1 MGVHV
6 PLPQSALCV
15 GSGQSSTARLTEC
28 EVPWFEDHSETFND
42 YICRVKT
49 FSTFIL
55 PLGASTSLD
64 LLTPLDPPK

>member
-1 MGVHV
+1 M
-6 PLPQSALCV
+6 
-15 GSGQSSTARLTEC
+15 R
-28 EVPWFEDHSETFND
+28 ETFND

-64 LLTPLDPPK
+64 LLTPLRPEEDPPN

>member
-1 MGVHV
+1 MNE
-6 PLPQSALCV
+6 A
-15 GSGQSSTARLTEC
+15 
-28 EVPWFEDHSETFND
+28 FND

-64 LLTPLDPPK
+64 LLTPLRPEEDLPK